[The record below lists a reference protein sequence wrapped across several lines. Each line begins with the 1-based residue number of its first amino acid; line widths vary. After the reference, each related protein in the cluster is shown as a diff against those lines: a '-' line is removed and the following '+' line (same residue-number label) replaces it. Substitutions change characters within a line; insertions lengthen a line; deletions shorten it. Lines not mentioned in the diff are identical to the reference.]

1 MKKSIIKFSLPLF
14 LVALLTACGGA
25 EEQSSLDKLIEKKKK
40 LRAELLE
47 VQEQISALEKNQ
59 GSGVIPLVTLSP
71 VENKTF
77 VHKIIVQGNVETD
90 QDVLINAEMGG
101 TITQVHVK
109 EGQRVSAGQ
118 VLVSL
123 DASILSSNMK
133 ELETQLEYAEYML
146 QKQEELKRRGV
157 GSEFD
162 YKTAK
167 NQVDGLKSKM
177 KSLGTQR
184 GKSTIKAP
192 FSGVVDKIFAKN
204 GQLAG
209 PQAPLL
215 RLVNNNEIRIA
226 ADISEKHLRNIE
238 AGTKMLVRFPNY
250 KDTAVPMTVQTLGNY
265 IDPTNRTFRIMS
277 TLKNNK
283 LFLPNMLAELE
294 IEDINEPNSM
304 VIPSKSIMKSQLNED
319 FVYVATS
326 KGNNQFSLRKVIV
339 EVVEKYNGEAMI
351 RLLND
356 SIKVGELIV
365 VEGARGI
372 SEKDIVRNK

>member
-1 MKKSIIKFSLPLF
+1 MKKSFLKYALPVF
-14 LVALLTACGGA
+14 ILVIVAACSS
-25 EEQSSLDKLIEKKKK
+25 EEQSSLEKLIEKKNK
-40 LRAELLE
+40 LRAELLD
-47 VQEQISALEKNQ
+47 VQEQISELEKD
-59 GSGVIPLVTLSP
+59 GKGGVIPLVSLSP

-77 VHKIIVQGNVETD
+77 IHKITVQGNVETD

-118 VLVSL
+118 VLVTL

-192 FSGVVDKIFAKN
+192 FSGVIDKIYAKN

-215 RLVNNNEIRIA
+215 RLVNNSEIRIA
-226 ADISEKHLRNIE
+226 ADISEKHLRNLE
-238 AGTKMLVRFPNY
+238 VGTKMTVRFPNY
-250 KDTAVPMTVQTLGNY
+250 KDTAVQMTITTIGNY

-319 FVYVATS
+319 FIYVATS
-326 KGNNQFSLRKVIV
+326 KGNDKFSLRKVNI
-339 EVVEKYNGEAMI
+339 EVVEKFNGEAKIELM
-351 RLLND
+351 ND
-356 SIKVGELIV
+356 ALKVGELIV

-372 SEKDIVRNK
+372 TEKDIVRNK

>member
-1 MKKSIIKFSLPLF
+1 MVS
-14 LVALLTACGGA
+14 LLTACGG
-25 EEQSSLDKLIEKKKK
+25 EEQKLDKLKAKKSE
-40 LRAELLE
+40 LRAELAK
-47 VQEQISALEKNQ
+47 VQDQITALEAGLKE
-59 GSGVIPLVTLSP
+59 GFVPLVTLAD

-90 QDVLINAEMGG
+90 EDVLLNAEMGG

-118 VLVSL
+118 VLVTL
-123 DASILSSNMK
+123 DASILSSNMQ
-133 ELETQLEYAEYML
+133 ELETQLEYAKYML
-146 QKQEELKRRGV
+146 EKQEELKKRGV
-157 GSEFD
+157 GSDFD

-184 GKSTIKAP
+184 GKSSIKAP
-192 FSGVVDKIFAKN
+192 FSGVIDKIYAKN

-209 PQAPLL
+209 PQAPLM
-215 RLVNNNEIRIA
+215 RLVNNKEINFT

-238 AGTKMLVRFPNY
+238 VGTPLAVRFPNY
-250 KDTAVPMTVQTLGNY
+250 KDTVVYTSITSVGNY
-265 IDPTNRTFRIMS
+265 IDPTNRTFRVLS

-294 IEDINEPNSM
+294 ITDISVPNST
-304 VIPSKSIMKSQLNED
+304 VVPAKAIMKAQDNSD
-319 FVYVATS
+319 YIYVAKKDG
-326 KGNNQFSLRKVIV
+326 KGTFKLRKLTV

-351 RLLND
+351 HFVNETISSD
-356 SIKVGELIV
+356 EKIV

-372 SEKDIVRNK
+372 TEKDIVRTK